1 MAWAGKADA
10 WLRPLTTQADRHL
23 LERWARRPHIVQ
35 WWGPPEESLAELRRA
50 PRQGGEALIVAG
62 ERPVGYLRWQVPE
75 REHLENAGLGD
86 LAEGVVD
93 IDIGIGEPDWLGRG
107 IGSQALALLVER
119 LRKELDPPMYMMCT
133 SVRNARAQR
142 AFQRAGFRRERMF
155 DDPVFG
161 PMWLF
166 LLP

>member
-1 MAWAGKADA
+1 M
-10 WLRPLTTQADRHL
+10 
-23 LERWARRPHIVQ
+23 
-35 WWGPPEESLAELRRA
+35 
-50 PRQGGEALIVAG
+50 
-62 ERPVGYLRWQVPE
+62 GYLRWQVPE
-75 REHLENAGLGD
+75 REQLEGAGLGG

-107 IGSQALALLVER
+107 IGSRALALLVER
-119 LRKELDPPMYMMCT
+119 LREELDPPMFMMCT
-133 SVRNARAQR
+133 SVWNARAQG
-142 AFQRAGFRRERMF
+142 AFQRAGFRRERVF